1 MPYVFGDYT
10 LDPQRYELRRQGTRI
25 PLRPKVFQ
33 VLTYLIEQRH
43 RVVTRDELLA
53 QVWPNQ
59 CVGEET
65 LTSCVKAAR
74 RAVGDSGQAQR
85 VIRTVHGHGLRFVAD
100 VTVTD
105 ALLAPPAGASAPSTQ
120 PRAAHHGSP
129 WSGGRPN

>member
-1 MPYVFGDYT
+1 MLYVFGDYT
-10 LDPQRYELRRQGTRI
+10 LAPQCYELRHQGTRI

-53 QVWPNQ
+53 AVWPNQ

-74 RAVGDSGQAQR
+74 RALGDSGQAQC
-85 VIRTVHGHGLRFVAD
+85 VIQTVHGCGLRFIAE
-100 VTVTD
+100 VTVIDT
-105 ALLAPPAGASAPSTQ
+105 LLSPYDDSRVPSPDHGAGPTEAP
-120 PRAAHHGSP
+120 
-129 WSGGRPN
+129 GRP